1 MRPALC
7 LDDAFS
13 GLFRPL
19 FCAGVC
25 VIVCSRLLYVSSSAT
40 LAPGAESFGAH
51 SQITYC
57 HLKHLGLLQMITLRD
72 FSVRLSRAR

>member
-1 MRPALC
+1 MRPGLC
-7 LDDAFS
+7 FDDAAFSFPLFS
-13 GLFRPL
+13 G
-19 FCAGVC
+19 AGVC
-25 VIVCSRLLYVSSSAT
+25 VIVCSRLHARAAYQVPLAVSAR
-40 LAPGAESFGAH
+40 